1 MPVLKFKTFE
11 ALDRLEREGKGI
23 NWNFR
28 PDQTY
33 FTKALHFRTK
43 IPFPP
48 GLYKFK
54 TFEEAEIWE
63 REWWI
68 KSGAA
73 KRGRQGK
80 SGP

>member
-1 MPVLKFKTFE
+1 MAVLKFKTFE
-11 ALDRLEREGKGI
+11 TLEQFEKDGKGI

-28 PDQTY
+28 PDQAY
-33 FTKALHFRTK
+33 FRKALRFKLK

-48 GLYKFK
+48 GVYKFR

-68 KSGAA
+68 KGGVT
-73 KRGRQGK
+73 KRDHKGV
-80 SGP
+80 

>member
-1 MPVLKFKTFE
+1 MAVLKFKTFE

-28 PDQTY
+28 PDKAY
-33 FTKALHFRTK
+33 FRKTFRFRIK

-63 REWWI
+63 RKWWI
-68 KSGAA
+68 KSGAT
-73 KRGRQGK
+73 KRDR
-80 SGP
+80 